1 MKLEIITEQQTHYIY
16 LQRKLILYC
25 EVTINIFNNKLRG
38 TYEN

>member
-1 MKLEIITEQQTHYIY
+1 MRLEIITEQHTHLIY

-25 EVTINIFNNKLRG
+25 EVTIKSFNNKLRG